1 MYVILS
7 LGTLRN
13 DEILLDTDYSLNTE
27 MNFKKKYS
35 EIKKYIYIL
44 YYLSEC
50 QL

>member
-27 MNFKKKYS
+27 MNLKKKYS
-35 EIKKYIYIL
+35 ENKKYIFYII
-44 YYLSEC
+44 C
-50 QL
+50 QNVNCK